1 MAGNG
6 GHRKGAVQAIT
17 VWGAAKHC
25 VSNPAVGG
33 LIRTIYECLSRLIV
47 LPVDCIYKCQEVV
60 DLRFE
65 QSNPTGS
72 IIWLGK
78 MDICDDAEDI
88 RPVLTPIVLSNK
100 QSVTSISTCVQ
111 QVRHSSSARIH
122 DSKPK
127 N

>member
-6 GHRKGAVQAIT
+6 GHRKGAAQAII

-33 LIRTIYECLSRLIV
+33 LIWTIYECLSRLIV
-47 LPVDCIYKCQEVV
+47 LPLDCIYKRQEVV

-65 QSNPTGS
+65 QSNSTGS

-78 MDICDDAEDI
+78 MDICDGAEDM
-88 RPVLTPIVLSNK
+88 VLDSS
-100 QSVTSISTCVQ
+100 QA
-111 QVRHSSSARIH
+111 SSSSSSR
-122 DSKPK
+122 PLEGRLPQR
-127 N
+127 NQPG